1 MEMNM
6 DRDIKLDTD
15 DRESMVALMDELSSE
30 IDDTIYRGVN
40 ESGETLH
47 ISIFPDKI
55 SVLVFQGNGWLRRS
69 VYHRD
74 GTSEEIYEGRW
85 ER

>member
-1 MEMNM
+1 M
-6 DRDIKLDTD
+6 DESTKKNIKLDTD
-15 DRESMVALMDELSSE
+15 DRESLVALMDELGSE
-30 IDDTIYRGVN
+30 TDTFYSGAN

-55 SVLVFQGNGWLRRS
+55 NVLVFQDNGWLRRS

-85 ER
+85 EQ

>member
-1 MEMNM
+1 MYESTKKN
-6 DRDIKLDTD
+6 IKLNTD
-15 DRESMVALMDELSSE
+15 DRESMIALMDELGSE
-30 IDDTIYRGVN
+30 TDTIYSGVN

-47 ISIFPDKI
+47 ISVFPDKI

>member
-1 MEMNM
+1 M
-6 DRDIKLDTD
+6 DMDKNIKLDTD
-15 DRESMVALMDELSSE
+15 DLEGMIALMDELGSE
-30 IDDTIYRGVN
+30 PDTIYSGVN
-40 ESGETLH
+40 ERGETLH

-69 VYHRD
+69 VYHHD

>member
-1 MEMNM
+1 M
-6 DRDIKLDTD
+6 DKYVDRHIELDTGD
-15 DRESMVALMDELSSE
+15 PGSMVALMDELGSE
-30 IDDTIYRGVN
+30 TDTLYSGVN

-85 ER
+85 EQ

>member
-1 MEMNM
+1 MELNTN
-6 DRDIKLDTD
+6 RDIKLDTD
-15 DRESMVALMDELSSE
+15 DLEGMIALMDELGSE
-30 IDDTIYRGVN
+30 PDTIYSGGN

-85 ER
+85 EW

>member
-15 DRESMVALMDELSSE
+15 DRESLVALMDELGSE
-30 IDDTIYRGVN
+30 TDTLYSGVN

-55 SVLVFQGNGWLRRS
+55 NVLVFQGNGWLRRS

-85 ER
+85 EP

>member
-1 MEMNM
+1 MNT
-6 DRDIKLDTD
+6 DRDIKFDTD
-15 DRESMVALMDELSSE
+15 DRESMIALMDELGSE
-30 IDDTIYRGVN
+30 NDTFYSGAN

-55 SVLVFQGNGWLRRS
+55 NVLVFQGNGWLRRS

>member
-1 MEMNM
+1 M
-6 DRDIKLDTD
+6 DKYVDRHIELDTD
-15 DRESMVALMDELSSE
+15 DRESLVVLMDELGSE
-30 IDDTIYRGVN
+30 TDTFYSGVN

-85 ER
+85 EQ

>member
-1 MEMNM
+1 MEMNT
-6 DRDIKLDTD
+6 DRDIKFDTD
-15 DRESMVALMDELSSE
+15 DRESMIALMDELGSE
-30 IDDTIYRGVN
+30 NDTFYSGAN

-55 SVLVFQGNGWLRRS
+55 NVLVFQGNGWLRRS

>member
-1 MEMNM
+1 MELNT

-15 DRESMVALMDELSSE
+15 DRESLVALMDELGSE
-30 IDDTIYRGVN
+30 TDTFYSGVN

-74 GTSEEIYEGRW
+74 GTSEEIYEDRW
-85 ER
+85 EQ

>member
-1 MEMNM
+1 M
-6 DRDIKLDTD
+6 DKYVDRHIELDTGD
-15 DRESMVALMDELSSE
+15 LGSMVALMDELGSE
-30 IDDTIYRGVN
+30 TDTFYSGVN
-40 ESGETLH
+40 ERGETLH

-69 VYHRD
+69 VYHHD

>member
-1 MEMNM
+1 MNM

-15 DRESMVALMDELSSE
+15 DRESLVALMDELGSE
-30 IDDTIYRGVN
+30 TDTLYSGVN

-55 SVLVFQGNGWLRRS
+55 NVLVFQGNGWLRRS
-69 VYHRD
+69 VYHRN

-85 ER
+85 EP

>member
-1 MEMNM
+1 MELNTN
-6 DRDIKLDTD
+6 RDIKLDTD
-15 DRESMVALMDELSSE
+15 DLGSMVALMDELGSE
-30 IDDTIYRGVN
+30 TDTLYSVVN

-55 SVLVFQGNGWLRRS
+55 IVRVFQGNGWLRRS

-85 ER
+85 EQ

>member
-1 MEMNM
+1 M
-6 DRDIKLDTD
+6 DESTKKNIKLDTD
-15 DRESMVALMDELSSE
+15 DRESIVALMDELGSE
-30 IDDTIYRGVN
+30 TDTFYSGVN

-85 ER
+85 EQ

>member
-15 DRESMVALMDELSSE
+15 DRESLVALMDELGSE
-30 IDDTIYRGVN
+30 TDTLYSGVN

-55 SVLVFQGNGWLRRS
+55 NVLVFQGNGWLRRS
-69 VYHRD
+69 VYHRN

-85 ER
+85 EP